1 MSQSLF
7 YTWWEHFSISQF
19 LHSIIASETTRQML
33 LNAPAL
39 VLGNVKFQRVLIC
52 IIFIILLFRTDAQ
65 ARSELATIRN
75 SISANVIF
83 LRHALAPGFGD
94 PNNFIKQDCST
105 QRNLNDKG
113 RLQARLIGN
122 YLRSTNLKFSQILTS
137 EWCRCIDTAKEL
149 NLGQWTTFSGLNSF
163 FQVYEK
169 KDQVMNKLQKKLDS
183 LGYSD
188 LALFVT
194 HQVVISEQT
203 GIVPRSGEM
212 ILYNSITK
220 QKARYMIDY

>member
-1 MSQSLF
+1 
-7 YTWWEHFSISQF
+7 
-19 LHSIIASETTRQML
+19 ML
-33 LNAPAL
+33 LNVPEIA
-39 VLGNVKFQRVLIC
+39 LGNIKFQNILTGV
-52 IIFIILLFRTDAQ
+52 IFITLLLVTEAF
-65 ARSELATIRN
+65 ARSELEIIKKN
-75 SISANVIF
+75 ISANVIF
-83 LRHALAPGFGD
+83 LRHALAPGVGD
-94 PNNFIKQDCST
+94 PENFIKEDCNT

-163 FQVYEK
+163 FQEYEK
-169 KDQVMNKLQKKLDS
+169 KDQVINKLQKKLDS

-212 ILYNSITK
+212 VLYNSITK

>member
-1 MSQSLF
+1 
-7 YTWWEHFSISQF
+7 
-19 LHSIIASETTRQML
+19 ML
-33 LNAPAL
+33 LNVPEI
-39 VLGNVKFQRVLIC
+39 VLGNTKFQNILTGV
-52 IIFIILLFRTDAQ
+52 IFITLLFVSEAF
-65 ARSELATIRN
+65 ARSELEIIKKN
-75 SISANVIF
+75 ISANVIF
-83 LRHALAPGFGD
+83 LRHALAPGVGD
-94 PNNFIKQDCST
+94 PENFMKEDCST

-163 FQVYEK
+163 FQEYEK
-169 KDQVMNKLQKKLDS
+169 KDQVINKLQKKLDS

-203 GIVPRSGEM
+203 GIMPRSGEM
-212 ILYNSITK
+212 VLYNSITK

>member
-1 MSQSLF
+1 
-7 YTWWEHFSISQF
+7 
-19 LHSIIASETTRQML
+19 ML
-33 LNAPAL
+33 LNVPEIA
-39 VLGNVKFQRVLIC
+39 LGNIKFQNILTGV
-52 IIFIILLFRTDAQ
+52 IFITLLLVAEAF
-65 ARSELATIRN
+65 ARSELEIIKKN
-75 SISANVIF
+75 ISANVIF
-83 LRHALAPGFGD
+83 LRHALAPGVGD
-94 PNNFIKQDCST
+94 PENFIKEDCST
-105 QRNLNDKG
+105 QRNLNNKG

-137 EWCRCIDTAKEL
+137 EWWRCIDTAKEL

-194 HQVVISEQT
+194 HQVIISEQT

-212 ILYNSITK
+212 VLYNSITK

>member
-1 MSQSLF
+1 
-7 YTWWEHFSISQF
+7 
-19 LHSIIASETTRQML
+19 ML
-33 LNAPAL
+33 LNVPEIA
-39 VLGNVKFQRVLIC
+39 LGNIKFQNILTGV
-52 IIFIILLFRTDAQ
+52 IFITLFLVAEAF
-65 ARSELATIRN
+65 ARSELEAIKKN
-75 SISANVIF
+75 ISANVIF
-83 LRHALAPGFGD
+83 LRHALAPGVGD
-94 PNNFIKQDCST
+94 PENFIKEDCST
-105 QRNLNDKG
+105 QRNLNNKG

-163 FQVYEK
+163 FQEYEK

-203 GIVPRSGEM
+203 GIMPRSGEM
-212 ILYNSITK
+212 VLYNSITK

>member
-1 MSQSLF
+1 M
-7 YTWWEHFSISQF
+7 
-19 LHSIIASETTRQML
+19 
-33 LNAPAL
+33 
-39 VLGNVKFQRVLIC
+39 VKFKFQNILTGV
-52 IIFIILLFRTDAQ
+52 IFITLLLVTETF
-65 ARSELATIRN
+65 ARSELEIIKKN
-75 SISANVIF
+75 ISANVIF
-83 LRHALAPGFGD
+83 LRHALAPGIGD
-94 PNNFIKQDCST
+94 PENFIKEDCST
-105 QRNLNDKG
+105 QRNLNNKG

-122 YLRSTNLKFSQILTS
+122 YLRSTNLRFSQILTS

-183 LGYSD
+183 LGHSD

-212 ILYNSITK
+212 VLYNSITK
-220 QKARYMIDY
+220 QKARYMVDYQLF

>member
-1 MSQSLF
+1 
-7 YTWWEHFSISQF
+7 
-19 LHSIIASETTRQML
+19 ML
-33 LNAPAL
+33 LNVPEIA
-39 VLGNVKFQRVLIC
+39 LGNIKFQNILTGV
-52 IIFIILLFRTDAQ
+52 IFITLLLVTEAF
-65 ARSELATIRN
+65 ARSELEIIKKN
-75 SISANVIF
+75 ISANVIF
-83 LRHALAPGFGD
+83 LRHALAPGVGD
-94 PNNFIKQDCST
+94 PENFMKEDCST

-212 ILYNSITK
+212 VLYNSITK

>member
-1 MSQSLF
+1 
-7 YTWWEHFSISQF
+7 
-19 LHSIIASETTRQML
+19 ML
-33 LNAPAL
+33 LNVPEIA
-39 VLGNVKFQRVLIC
+39 LGNIKFQNILTGV
-52 IIFIILLFRTDAQ
+52 IFITLLLVTETF
-65 ARSELATIRN
+65 ARSELEIIKKN
-75 SISANVIF
+75 ISANVIF
-83 LRHALAPGFGD
+83 LRHALAPGVGD
-94 PNNFIKQDCST
+94 PENFMKEDCST
-105 QRNLNDKG
+105 QRNLNNKG

-169 KDQVMNKLQKKLDS
+169 KDQVMNKLQKKLDT

-188 LALFVT
+188 FALFVT

-212 ILYNSITK
+212 VLYNSITK

>member
-1 MSQSLF
+1 
-7 YTWWEHFSISQF
+7 
-19 LHSIIASETTRQML
+19 ML
-33 LNAPAL
+33 LNVPEIA
-39 VLGNVKFQRVLIC
+39 LGNIKFQNILTGV
-52 IIFIILLFRTDAQ
+52 IFITLLLVTEAF
-65 ARSELATIRN
+65 ARSELEIIKKN
-75 SISANVIF
+75 ISANVIF
-83 LRHALAPGFGD
+83 LRHALAPGVGD
-94 PNNFIKQDCST
+94 PENFIKEDCST

-163 FQVYEK
+163 FQEYEK

-183 LGYSD
+183 LSYSD

-212 ILYNSITK
+212 VLYNSITK
-220 QKARYMIDY
+220 QKVRYMINY

>member
-1 MSQSLF
+1 
-7 YTWWEHFSISQF
+7 
-19 LHSIIASETTRQML
+19 ML
-33 LNAPAL
+33 LNVPEIA
-39 VLGNVKFQRVLIC
+39 LGNIKFQNILTGV
-52 IIFIILLFRTDAQ
+52 IFITLLLVTEAF
-65 ARSELATIRN
+65 ARSELEIIKKN
-75 SISANVIF
+75 ISANVIF
-83 LRHALAPGFGD
+83 LRHALAPGVGD
-94 PNNFIKQDCST
+94 PENFMKEDCST

-163 FQVYEK
+163 FQEYEK

-203 GIVPRSGEM
+203 GIMPRSGEM
-212 ILYNSITK
+212 VLYNSITK

>member
-1 MSQSLF
+1 
-7 YTWWEHFSISQF
+7 
-19 LHSIIASETTRQML
+19 ML
-33 LNAPAL
+33 LNVPEIA
-39 VLGNVKFQRVLIC
+39 LGNIKFQNILMGV
-52 IIFIILLFRTDAQ
+52 IFITLLLVTEAF
-65 ARSELATIRN
+65 ARSELEIIKKN
-75 SISANVIF
+75 ISANVIF
-83 LRHALAPGFGD
+83 LRHALAPGVGD
-94 PNNFIKQDCST
+94 PENFMKEDCST

-212 ILYNSITK
+212 VLYNSITK

>member
-1 MSQSLF
+1 
-7 YTWWEHFSISQF
+7 
-19 LHSIIASETTRQML
+19 ML
-33 LNAPAL
+33 LNVPKIA
-39 VLGNVKFQRVLIC
+39 LGNIKFQNILIGV
-52 IIFIILLFRTDAQ
+52 IFITLLLVSEAF
-65 ARSELATIRN
+65 ARSELEIIKTN
-75 SISANVIF
+75 ISANVIF

-94 PNNFIKQDCST
+94 PQNFIKEDCST
-105 QRNLNDKG
+105 QRNLNNKG

-194 HQVVISEQT
+194 HQVVISQQT

-212 ILYNSITK
+212 VLYNSITK
-220 QKARYMIDY
+220 QTARYMFDY

>member
-1 MSQSLF
+1 
-7 YTWWEHFSISQF
+7 
-19 LHSIIASETTRQML
+19 ML
-33 LNAPAL
+33 LNVPEIA
-39 VLGNVKFQRVLIC
+39 LGNIKFQNILTGV
-52 IIFIILLFRTDAQ
+52 IFITLLLVTETF
-65 ARSELATIRN
+65 ARSELEIIKKN
-75 SISANVIF
+75 ISANVIF
-83 LRHALAPGFGD
+83 LRHALAPGVGD
-94 PNNFIKQDCST
+94 PENFIKEDCST

-212 ILYNSITK
+212 VLYNSITK

>member
-1 MSQSLF
+1 
-7 YTWWEHFSISQF
+7 
-19 LHSIIASETTRQML
+19 ML
-33 LNAPAL
+33 LNVPEIALGNIKFQNILTGVIFITL
-39 VLGNVKFQRVLIC
+39 VLVTEAF
-52 IIFIILLFRTDAQ
+52 
-65 ARSELATIRN
+65 ARSELEIIKKN
-75 SISANVIF
+75 ISANVIF
-83 LRHALAPGFGD
+83 LRHALAPGVGD
-94 PNNFIKQDCST
+94 PKNFIKEDCST
-105 QRNLNDKG
+105 QRNLNNKG

-212 ILYNSITK
+212 VLYNSITK

>member
-1 MSQSLF
+1 
-7 YTWWEHFSISQF
+7 
-19 LHSIIASETTRQML
+19 ML
-33 LNAPAL
+33 LNVPAL
-39 VLGNVKFQRVLIC
+39 VVGNVKFQRILTC
-52 IIFIILLFRTDAQ
+52 IIFTMLLFRTEAY
-65 ARSELATIRN
+65 ARSELETIRN
-75 SISANVIF
+75 RISANVIF

-94 PNNFIKQDCST
+94 PNNFVKQDCST
-105 QRNLNDKG
+105 QRNLNNKG
-113 RLQARLIGN
+113 RLQARLIGH
-122 YLRSTNLKFSQILTS
+122 YLKASEIQFSEILTS

-163 FQVYEK
+163 FQEYEK

-203 GIVPRSGEM
+203 GIMPRSGEM
-212 ILYNSITK
+212 VLYNSITK

>member
-1 MSQSLF
+1 
-7 YTWWEHFSISQF
+7 
-19 LHSIIASETTRQML
+19 ML
-33 LNAPAL
+33 LNVPEIA
-39 VLGNVKFQRVLIC
+39 LGNIKAQNILTGVVFITLILVTEA
-52 IIFIILLFRTDAQ
+52 F
-65 ARSELATIRN
+65 ARSELEIIKKN
-75 SISANVIF
+75 ISANVIF
-83 LRHALAPGFGD
+83 LRHALAPGVGD
-94 PNNFIKQDCST
+94 PENFIKEDCST
-105 QRNLNDKG
+105 QRNLNNKG

-163 FQVYEK
+163 FQEYEK

-188 LALFVT
+188 LALLVT

-203 GIVPRSGEM
+203 GIMPRSGEM
-212 ILYNSITK
+212 VLYNSITK

>member
-1 MSQSLF
+1 
-7 YTWWEHFSISQF
+7 
-19 LHSIIASETTRQML
+19 ML
-33 LNAPAL
+33 LNVPEIA
-39 VLGNVKFQRVLIC
+39 LGNIKFQNILTGVV
-52 IIFIILLFRTDAQ
+52 FITLLLVTETV
-65 ARSELATIRN
+65 ARSELEIIKKN
-75 SISANVIF
+75 ISANVIF
-83 LRHALAPGFGD
+83 LRHALAPGVGD
-94 PNNFIKQDCST
+94 PINFIKEDCST
-105 QRNLNDKG
+105 QRNLNDTG

-169 KDQVMNKLQKKLDS
+169 KDQVMNKLRKKLDS

-212 ILYNSITK
+212 VLYNSINK

>member
-1 MSQSLF
+1 
-7 YTWWEHFSISQF
+7 
-19 LHSIIASETTRQML
+19 ML
-33 LNAPAL
+33 LNVPEIA
-39 VLGNVKFQRVLIC
+39 LGNIKFQNILTGV
-52 IIFIILLFRTDAQ
+52 IFITLLLVTEAF
-65 ARSELATIRN
+65 ARSELEIIKKN
-75 SISANVIF
+75 ISANVIF
-83 LRHALAPGFGD
+83 LRHALAPGVGD
-94 PNNFIKQDCST
+94 PENFIKEDCST
-105 QRNLNDKG
+105 QRNLNNKG

-212 ILYNSITK
+212 VLYNSITK

>member
-1 MSQSLF
+1 
-7 YTWWEHFSISQF
+7 
-19 LHSIIASETTRQML
+19 ML
-33 LNAPAL
+33 LNVPEIALGNIKFQNILTGVVFITL
-39 VLGNVKFQRVLIC
+39 VLVTEVF
-52 IIFIILLFRTDAQ
+52 
-65 ARSELATIRN
+65 ARSELEIIKKN
-75 SISANVIF
+75 ISANVIF
-83 LRHALAPGFGD
+83 LRHALAPGVGD
-94 PNNFIKQDCST
+94 PENFMKEDCST

-194 HQVVISEQT
+194 HQVIISEQT

-212 ILYNSITK
+212 VLYNSITK
-220 QKARYMIDY
+220 QKVRYMINY

>member
-1 MSQSLF
+1 
-7 YTWWEHFSISQF
+7 
-19 LHSIIASETTRQML
+19 ML
-33 LNAPAL
+33 LNVPEIA
-39 VLGNVKFQRVLIC
+39 LGNIKFQNILTGVV
-52 IIFIILLFRTDAQ
+52 FITLLLVTETV
-65 ARSELATIRN
+65 ARSELEIIKKN
-75 SISANVIF
+75 ISANVIF
-83 LRHALAPGFGD
+83 LRHTLAPGVGD
-94 PNNFIKQDCST
+94 PENFMKEDCST

-212 ILYNSITK
+212 VLYNSITK

>member
-1 MSQSLF
+1 
-7 YTWWEHFSISQF
+7 
-19 LHSIIASETTRQML
+19 ML
-33 LNAPAL
+33 LNVPEIA
-39 VLGNVKFQRVLIC
+39 LGNIKFQNILTGV
-52 IIFIILLFRTDAQ
+52 IFITLLLVTETF
-65 ARSELATIRN
+65 ARSELEIIKKK
-75 SISANVIF
+75 ISANVIF
-83 LRHALAPGFGD
+83 LRHAVAPGVGD
-94 PNNFIKQDCST
+94 PKNFIKEDCST
-105 QRNLNDKG
+105 QRYLNDKG

-149 NLGQWTTFSGLNSF
+149 KLGQWTTFSGLNSF

-203 GIVPRSGEM
+203 GIMPRSGEM
-212 ILYNSITK
+212 VLYNSITK

>member
-1 MSQSLF
+1 
-7 YTWWEHFSISQF
+7 
-19 LHSIIASETTRQML
+19 ML
-33 LNAPAL
+33 LNVPEIA
-39 VLGNVKFQRVLIC
+39 LGNIKFQNILTGV
-52 IIFIILLFRTDAQ
+52 IFITLLLVTEAF
-65 ARSELATIRN
+65 ARSELEIIKKN
-75 SISANVIF
+75 ISANVIF
-83 LRHALAPGFGD
+83 LRHALAPGVGD
-94 PNNFIKQDCST
+94 PENFIKEDCST

-163 FQVYEK
+163 FQEYEK

-212 ILYNSITK
+212 VLYNSITK
-220 QKARYMIDY
+220 QKARYMVNN

>member
-1 MSQSLF
+1 
-7 YTWWEHFSISQF
+7 
-19 LHSIIASETTRQML
+19 ML
-33 LNAPAL
+33 LNVPEIALGNIKIQNILTGVIFITL
-39 VLGNVKFQRVLIC
+39 VLVTEAF
-52 IIFIILLFRTDAQ
+52 
-65 ARSELATIRN
+65 ARSELEIIKKN
-75 SISANVIF
+75 ISANVIF
-83 LRHALAPGFGD
+83 LRHALAPGVGD
-94 PNNFIKQDCST
+94 PENFIKEDCST
-105 QRNLNDKG
+105 QRNLNNKG

-163 FQVYEK
+163 FQEYEK

-188 LALFVT
+188 FALFVT

-203 GIVPRSGEM
+203 GVVPRSGEM
-212 ILYNSITK
+212 VIYNSITK